1 VSNGT
6 ASGGKTAADKNQPRQ
21 RRAFTPRVKKQPENS
36 VPGFYLPPHSQFLGT
51 PVVRVKHRH

>member
-6 ASGGKTAADKNQPRQ
+6 ASGGKTAADKNQPWQ
-21 RRAFTPRVKKQPENS
+21 CRAFTPRVKKQPDKS